1 MSRLKNENGP
11 WVLAGDFN
19 LSDLSD
25 DYQTLSTKL
34 VDSYNRSWYGFGFGW
49 PSNRTPSVNIPATPI
64 VRIDYVFHS
73 KDFQSTSAQV
83 LDKTGSDHRPMLVKL
98 ESISK

>member
-1 MSRLKNENGP
+1 M
-11 WVLAGDFN
+11 LAGDFN

-49 PSNRTPSVNIPATPI
+49 PSNRTPSVNIPSATPI